1 MEKQL
6 SEKIEKALRKLMDED
21 HYKINAF
28 QLQEWLIDVKK
39 LETEKINLLNKGDV
53 SGSLPTEAEIEKFAR
68 IWGDQWM
75 YSRVAFEGYRE
86 GAKWMLRMLF
96 GGNDR

>member
-28 QLQEWLIDVKK
+28 QLQEWLTDAVK
-39 LETEKINLLNKGDV
+39 LETHKINLLSKGDV
-53 SGSLPTEAEIEKFAR
+53 SGSLPTEAEIEKYAK

-75 YSRVAFEGYRE
+75 YNRVAYEGYRE
-86 GAKWMLRMLF
+86 GAKWALRMF
-96 GGNDR
+96 VGNDR